1 VAHPAERGTPQL
13 VAARLERAAVSP
25 EGTPRGHAPGRRPLF
40 RRGVSPIAGGKPAY
54 ESPGYPPG
62 SGLGPF
68 QWTKDGTALLY
79 STGRT
84 DEHPGPRLAGRPA
97 QRFTDFSDLTVFR
110 FALSPDGRSILM
122 ARGPQSRDAFL
133 LPNS

>member
-1 VAHPAERGTPQL
+1 MAD
-13 VAARLERAAVSP
+13 RLERKAV
-25 EGTPRGHAPGRRPLF
+25 TAPRARSWPA
-40 RRGVSPIAGGKPAY
+40 PIAPPPAPPVPPRCVAHRRR
-54 ESPGYPPG
+54 ETGVRIPGISAG

-97 QRFTDFSDLTVFR
+97 QRFTDFTDLTVFR

-122 ARGPQSRDAFL
+122 ARGTQSRDAFL
-133 LPNS
+133 LTNS